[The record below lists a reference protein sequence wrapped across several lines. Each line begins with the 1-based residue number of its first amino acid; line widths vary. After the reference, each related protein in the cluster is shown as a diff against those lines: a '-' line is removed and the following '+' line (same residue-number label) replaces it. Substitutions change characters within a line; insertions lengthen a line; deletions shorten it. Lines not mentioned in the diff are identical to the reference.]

1 MYFARD
7 DYLSEL
13 VALDDAVESEP
24 ENFAVE
30 EEGAVLK
37 VIKVVVEADEH
48 LIKGVGI
55 AVVEGGIGGD
65 AGADGVEVGVARIAL
80 HYLLDEVGALGAG
93 AYETHIAAQ
102 DVPELGELVEMVLAD
117 ELADAGEACVVL
129 LVVELGDAGG
139 FSIGVHGAELVDAE
153 RLAAA
158 AYALLGEKGRAAVV
172 AAHENVAD
180 DEEGKEYDEAEDA
193 DDDVERAFDKV
204 LCFIVEFLAV
214 RGEAEVSYYD
224 ERLKPILEET
234 YGSIVY
240 QEQIMQI
247 SMEMCGFS
255 AGKSDVLRKAIGKK
269 KIDIMRD
276 LKEDWCD
283 GAVNN
288 NYSRDL
294 ANKIWDDVEKFAK
307 YAFNKSHSAAYAILV
322 MRTAYMKAHYP
333 NEFMAAVLTSY
344 MTKNDRL
351 IKYIASC
358 NYNGTPV
365 LPPDVNVSNADF
377 TPVDEGIRFGL
388 VGLRGVGKELY

>member
-1 MYFARD
+1 MYFARG

-13 VALDDAVESEP
+13 VALDDAVEGEP

-30 EEGAVLK
+30 EEGAVLE

-48 LIKGVGI
+48 LLKSIGI

-65 AGADGVEVGVARIAL
+65 AGADGVEVGVARVAL

-139 FSIGVHGAELVDAE
+139 FGVGVHGAELIDAE

-158 AYALLGEKGRAAVV
+158 ADTLLGEKGRAAVV

-214 RGEAEVSYYD
+214 HYEFFWLASAKIVFFLQMREGDGEKVGRRREMEWGNCLVENAVW
-224 ERLKPILEET
+224 ERKGRICSLF
-234 YGSIVY
+234 
-240 QEQIMQI
+240 Q
-247 SMEMCGFS
+247 
-255 AGKSDVLRKAIGKK
+255 
-269 KIDIMRD
+269 
-276 LKEDWCD
+276 
-283 GAVNN
+283 GAVGCV
-288 NYSRDL
+288 
-294 ANKIWDDVEKFAK
+294 AGVFIIFATHNLWTIYK
-307 YAFNKSHSAAYAILV
+307 
-322 MRTAYMKAHYP
+322 
-333 NEFMAAVLTSY
+333 
-344 MTKNDRL
+344 
-351 IKYIASC
+351 
-358 NYNGTPV
+358 
-365 LPPDVNVSNADF
+365 
-377 TPVDEGIRFGL
+377 
-388 VGLRGVGKELY
+388 